1 MIQDY
6 LGPSLETLHEFMGRK
21 FTEKTVLM
29 IGVQMLDRLEYL
41 HSKNYIHRDLK
52 PDNMLI
58 GHLSKDEIYLI
69 DFGLAKKY
77 RDSEMNHHPFAKTKA
92 FVGTRRYVSVN
103 AHMKIEQSRRDDLE
117 SLGYILIYLL
127 KGRLPWSATRK
138 KKRPKTEFIMET
150 KKSVDLSKR
159 CDGLASQGGFYI

>member
-1 MIQDY
+1 
-6 LGPSLETLHEFMGRK
+6 
-21 FTEKTVLM
+21 
-29 IGVQMLDRLEYL
+29 MLDRLEYL

-52 PDNMLI
+52 VNFWKGSKRVDFGFSDPFWVSSRKYIFQPDNMLI
-58 GHLSKDEIYLI
+58 GHLSTDEIYLI

-77 RDSEMNHHPFAKTKA
+77 RDSEMNHHPFTKTKA

-159 CDGLASQGGFYI
+159 CDGLASQE

>member
-1 MIQDY
+1 
-6 LGPSLETLHEFMGRK
+6 
-21 FTEKTVLM
+21 
-29 IGVQMLDRLEYL
+29 
-41 HSKNYIHRDLK
+41 
-52 PDNMLI
+52 MLI

-159 CDGLASQGGFYI
+159 CDGLVYSIQMSRKECILSRVNMIYFISVSISVKCAESGTSKYIFFILQVKHTLTGIYNMA